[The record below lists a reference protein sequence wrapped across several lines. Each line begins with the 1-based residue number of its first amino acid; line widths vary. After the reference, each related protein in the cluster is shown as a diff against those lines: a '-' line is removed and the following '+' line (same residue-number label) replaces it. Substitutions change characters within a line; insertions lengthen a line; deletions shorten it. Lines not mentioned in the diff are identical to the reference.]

1 MTTPNP
7 SLESLAY
14 RPTSMPA
21 LARSAGAERALVFI
35 RMSFALRGAPCGSD
49 AWLGPAIGGY
59 HGQKPPSKVATDR
72 DEPGFVGRMVLVE
85 PLDGEVVPER
95 DERIAEGDAVVP
107 DILGLLGGV
116 PAELDH
122 APDTTD
128 RPSPAGYHGH
138 RRSTSVKPRITALSF
153 AP

>member
-1 MTTPNP
+1 
-7 SLESLAY
+7 
-14 RPTSMPA
+14 
-21 LARSAGAERALVFI
+21 
-35 RMSFALRGAPCGSD
+35 
-49 AWLGPAIGGY
+49 
-59 HGQKPPSKVATDR
+59 
-72 DEPGFVGRMVLVE
+72 MVLVE
-85 PLDGEVVPER
+85 PLDGEGVPER